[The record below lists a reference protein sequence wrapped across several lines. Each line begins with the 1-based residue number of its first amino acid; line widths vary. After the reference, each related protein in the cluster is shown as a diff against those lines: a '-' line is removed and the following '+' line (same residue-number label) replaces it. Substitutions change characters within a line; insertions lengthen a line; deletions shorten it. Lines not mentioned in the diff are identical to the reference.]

1 MTSNRQDRMNELSNR
16 FNQLESQII
25 ESPEKEAISVLH
37 AMIQESRREMLSNS
51 DDSTQT
57 SERSFEKISN
67 LYKNAPGMEGPAEN
81 KGLPVGTQ
89 APDFTLPDADAKQVS
104 LSDFRGKNVVLVFYP
119 LDWSPACSDQL
130 SLYQSELPEFEKQDA
145 MVIGVSVDS
154 LYSHGAW
161 AAVRGITFPLLAD
174 FHPNGEVSKL
184 YNVLRQTE
192 GFSERALYIID
203 REGTIRYS
211 HISPLIH
218 HIPDIYELFE
228 QLEAINKS

>member
-104 LSDFRGKNVVLVFYP
+104 HVFF
-119 LDWSPACSDQL
+119 L
-130 SLYQSELPEFEKQDA
+130 
-145 MVIGVSVDS
+145 
-154 LYSHGAW
+154 
-161 AAVRGITFPLLAD
+161 
-174 FHPNGEVSKL
+174 
-184 YNVLRQTE
+184 
-192 GFSERALYIID
+192 
-203 REGTIRYS
+203 
-211 HISPLIH
+211 IS
-218 HIPDIYELFE
+218 
-228 QLEAINKS
+228 